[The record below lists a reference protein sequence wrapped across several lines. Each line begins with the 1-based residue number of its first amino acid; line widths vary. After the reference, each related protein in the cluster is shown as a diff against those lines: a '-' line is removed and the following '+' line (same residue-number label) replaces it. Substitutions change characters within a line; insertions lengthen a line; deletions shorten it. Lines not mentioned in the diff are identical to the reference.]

1 MKILLFHHG
10 IQQAG
15 NHAGVKLTTPLSEG
29 CYIKKQELSTNQ
41 PLIMESKPNNKVNN
55 DGCV

>member
-15 NHAGVKLTTPLSEG
+15 NHEGVKPTIPLLEG
-29 CYIKKQELSTNQ
+29 CYITD
-41 PLIMESKPNNKVNN
+41 
-55 DGCV
+55 DGV